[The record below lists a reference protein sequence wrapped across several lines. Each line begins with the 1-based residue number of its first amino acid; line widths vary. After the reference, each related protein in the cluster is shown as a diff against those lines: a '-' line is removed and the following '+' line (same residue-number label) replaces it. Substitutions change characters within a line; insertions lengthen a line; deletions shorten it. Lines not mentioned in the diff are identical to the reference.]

1 MKRLG
6 IIGGL
11 GPMATAYFFELITRM
26 TLVECDQDHIPI
38 LIQSMPNTPDR
49 TAYILDNSKPN
60 PLPHMVR
67 AGLALKEQ
75 GADYLVIPCVT
86 AHYFYKQL
94 CEQINLP
101 ILSLIEETALTFQK
115 ENIDKVG
122 ILATNGTIQSKFL
135 QNTLKDYDI
144 ESIIPEEEQQK
155 KVMKIIYNQLKAGKQ
170 PDIVLFGEVCEHL
183 RSKGA
188 KRLLLGCTELPLIK
202 KDYVLENDFCDVLE
216 VLAKA
221 VINYNGLKVKD
232 TYYRNTIR

>member
-11 GPMATAYFFELITRM
+11 GPMATAYFFELITGM
-26 TLVECDQDHIPI
+26 TLVESDQEHIPI
-38 LIQSMPNTPDR
+38 LIQSVPDTPDR
-49 TAYILDNSKPN
+49 TEYILDNSKPN
-60 PLPHMVR
+60 PLPYMVK
-67 AGLALKEQ
+67 AGLSLKEQ

-86 AHYFYKQL
+86 AHYFYKEL

-101 ILSLIEETALTFQK
+101 ILSLIEETALTFQR
-115 ENIDKVG
+115 EQIDKIG
-122 ILATNGTIQSKFL
+122 ILATTGTIQSEFL
-135 QNTLKDYDI
+135 QNTLKEYDI
-144 ESIIPEEEQQK
+144 QSIVPEEGQQQK
-155 KVMKIIYNQLKAGKQ
+155 LMKIIYNELKVGKQ
-170 PDIVLFGEVCEHL
+170 PDMIAFWEVCEHL

-221 VINYNGLKVKD
+221 VIAYNGLKPKD
-232 TYYRNTIR
+232 IYYRNTIR